1 MSFIPNF
8 KTIPLFLF
16 LFLCFSSYGQE
27 KENPYG
33 LKIISTLSEYQESVK
48 QDTINKL
55 INLEQFIPG
64 IKLDIRY
71 ATDNNFTRHI
81 VYTQAKAYARVM
93 VARALLEVE
102 KELNRK
108 GLGLKIFDAYRPYAA
123 TLLFYKIM
131 KSAVYVA
138 APWQG
143 SRHNRGCAVDVSL
156 INLKTGE
163 ELEMPTLFDDF
174 TQKASPSYM
183 DLPPTVIKNRQLL
196 INVMSTHGFTV
207 FPDEWWHF
215 DYKGW
220 EHYELLDIS
229 FEALE
234 NSQ

>member
-1 MSFIPNF
+1 MSFIPHF
-8 KTIPLFLF
+8 KIYPLFLF
-16 LFLCFSSYGQE
+16 LFICFSSHGQE

-33 LKIISTLSEYQESVK
+33 LKIISTLSAYQESVK
-48 QDTINKL
+48 QDTLNKL
-55 INLEQFIPG
+55 INLEKFIPG

-81 VYTQAKAYARVM
+81 VYTQALAYARVM
-93 VARALLEVE
+93 VARALFEVE
-102 KELNRK
+102 KKLNQK

-163 ELEMPTLFDDF
+163 ELEMPTPFDDF

-183 DLPPTVIKNRQLL
+183 DLPPAVIKNRQLL
-196 INVMSTHGFTV
+196 IDVMSTHGFTV

-215 DYKGW
+215 DYQGW
-220 EHYELLDIS
+220 EHYELMDIP

-234 NSQ
+234 NQQ